1 MTGEELVA
9 FAKSKLGVPYV
20 YGMKGEVMTLAKYN
34 QLKALYGALVWNSD
48 KNKVGKVCCDCSGL
62 ISWATGIVRNS
73 QGYHDTA
80 LEVHPISTI
89 SKAPIGAAVWQK
101 GHIGIYIGNGEYIA
115 EDGSAYG
122 CRKNKLSKAS
132 FTHWLILKDIDYTVK
147 EEVDDEMVE
156 QAKLI
161 IDGREFIV
169 DRILKDGVNYI
180 KIRDIADVLGYEVTS
195 KGSIAVLTVEQAKLI
210 IDGRE
215 FIVDRILKDGTN
227 YIKIRDIADVLG
239 YEVTSKGSIAVLT
252 KR

>member
-1 MTGEELVA
+1 MTGQELVA
-9 FAKSKLGVPYV
+9 FARSKLGVPYV
-20 YGMKGEVMTLAKYN
+20 YGMKGEVLTLAKYN
-34 QLKALYGALVWNSD
+34 QLKSMYGDLVWNSD

-62 ISWATGIVRNS
+62 ISWATGIIRNS

-80 LEVHPISTI
+80 LEVQPISTI

-122 CRKNKLSKAS
+122 CRKNKLRKAS

-147 EEVDDEMVE
+147 EEVDDEVVE

-161 IDGREFIV
+161 V
-169 DRILKDGVNYI
+169 
-180 KIRDIADVLGYEVTS
+180 
-195 KGSIAVLTVEQAKLI
+195 KGKEYTVE
-210 IDGRE
+210 
-215 FIVDRILKDGTN
+215 RILKDGTN

-239 YEVTSKGSIAVLT
+239 YEISNQGSTAVLT
-252 KR
+252 KK

>member
-34 QLKALYGALVWNSD
+34 QLKSMYGDLVWNSD

-62 ISWATGIVRNS
+62 ISWATGIIRNS

-80 LEVHPISTI
+80 LEVQPISTI
-89 SKAPIGAAVWQK
+89 SEAPIGAAVWQK

-122 CRKNKLSKAS
+122 CRRNKLSKAG
-132 FTHWLILKDIDYTVK
+132 FTHWLRLKDIDYMVK
-147 EEVDDEMVE
+147 EDDEMVE

-161 IDGREFIV
+161 
-169 DRILKDGVNYI
+169 VNGKEY
-180 KIRDIADVLGYEVTS
+180 
-195 KGSIAVLTVEQAKLI
+195 TVE
-210 IDGRE
+210 
-215 FIVDRILKDGTN
+215 RILKDGTN

-239 YEVTSKGSIAVLT
+239 YEISNQGSTAVLT

>member
-34 QLKALYGALVWNSD
+34 QLKSMYGDLVWNSD

-80 LEVHPISTI
+80 LEVQPISTI

-122 CRKNKLSKAS
+122 CRKNKLSKAG
-132 FTHWLILKDIDYTVK
+132 FTHWLRLKDIDYTVK
-147 EEVDDEMVE
+147 QEVNEVVE

-161 IDGREFIV
+161 
-169 DRILKDGVNYI
+169 VNGKEY
-180 KIRDIADVLGYEVTS
+180 
-195 KGSIAVLTVEQAKLI
+195 TVE
-210 IDGRE
+210 
-215 FIVDRILKDGTN
+215 RILKDGTN

-239 YEVTSKGSIAVLT
+239 YEIGNQGSTAVLT

>member
-20 YGMKGEVMTLAKYN
+20 YGMKGTVMTLAKYN
-34 QLKALYGALVWNSD
+34 QLKSMYGALVWDSD

-62 ISWATGIVRNS
+62 ISWATGIARNS
-73 QGYHDTA
+73 QNYHDTA
-80 LEVHPISTI
+80 LEVQPIATI
-89 SKAPIGAAVWQK
+89 ANAPIGVAVWRK

-122 CRKNKLSKAS
+122 CRKNKLSKAG
-132 FTHWLILKDIDYTVK
+132 FTHWLRLKDIDYTVK

-161 IDGREFIV
+161 VNGKEYTV
-169 DRILKDGVNYI
+169 ERILKG
-180 KIRDIADVLGYEVTS
+180 
-195 KGSIAVLTVEQAKLI
+195 
-210 IDGRE
+210 
-215 FIVDRILKDGTN
+215 GTN

-239 YEVTSKGSIAVLT
+239 YEIGNQGSTAVLT

>member
-34 QLKALYGALVWNSD
+34 QLKSMYGALVWNSD
-48 KNKVGKVCCDCSGL
+48 KSKVGKVCCDCSGL
-62 ISWATGIVRNS
+62 ISWATGIIRNS

-80 LEVHPISTI
+80 LEVQPISTI

-122 CRKNKLSKAS
+122 CRKNKLSKAG
-132 FTHWLILKDIDYTVK
+132 FTHWLRLKDIDYTVK
-147 EEVDDEMVE
+147 EEVDEVVE

-161 IDGREFIV
+161 
-169 DRILKDGVNYI
+169 VNGKEY
-180 KIRDIADVLGYEVTS
+180 
-195 KGSIAVLTVEQAKLI
+195 TVE
-210 IDGRE
+210 
-215 FIVDRILKDGTN
+215 RILKDGTN

-239 YEVTSKGSIAVLT
+239 YEISNQGSTAVLT
-252 KR
+252 KK

>member
-1 MTGEELVA
+1 MTGQELVA

-34 QLKALYGALVWNSD
+34 QLKSMYVDLVWNSD
-48 KNKVGKVCCDCSGL
+48 KNKVGKVCCDCYGL

-80 LEVHPISTI
+80 LEVQPISTI
-89 SKAPIGAAVWQK
+89 SKTPIGAAVWQK

-122 CRKNKLSKAS
+122 CRKNKLSKAG
-132 FTHWLILKDIDYTVK
+132 FTHWLRLKDIDYTAK
-147 EEVDDEMVE
+147 QEVDDEVVE

-161 IDGREFIV
+161 
-169 DRILKDGVNYI
+169 VNGKEY
-180 KIRDIADVLGYEVTS
+180 
-195 KGSIAVLTVEQAKLI
+195 TVE
-210 IDGRE
+210 
-215 FIVDRILKDGTN
+215 RILKDGTN

-239 YEVTSKGSIAVLT
+239 YEISNQGSTAVLT

>member
-20 YGMKGEVMTLAKYN
+20 YGMKGEVMTLVKYN
-34 QLKALYGALVWNSD
+34 QLKSMYGDLVWNSD

-62 ISWATGIVRNS
+62 ISWATGIIRNS

-80 LEVHPISTI
+80 LEVQPISTI

-122 CRKNKLSKAS
+122 CRKNKLSKAG
-132 FTHWLILKDIDYTVK
+132 FTHWLRLKDIDYTVK
-147 EEVDDEMVE
+147 EDDEMVE

-161 IDGREFIV
+161 VNGKEYTV
-169 DRILKDGVNYI
+169 ERILKN
-180 KIRDIADVLGYEVTS
+180 
-195 KGSIAVLTVEQAKLI
+195 
-210 IDGRE
+210 
-215 FIVDRILKDGTN
+215 GTN

-239 YEVTSKGSIAVLT
+239 YEISNQGSTAVLT

>member
-1 MTGEELVA
+1 MTGQELVA

-34 QLKALYGALVWNSD
+34 QLKSMYGDLVWNSD

-62 ISWATGIVRNS
+62 ISWATGIIRNS

-80 LEVHPISTI
+80 LEAQPISTI

-122 CRKNKLSKAS
+122 CRRNKLSKAG
-132 FTHWLILKDIDYTVK
+132 FTHWLRLKDIDYTVT
-147 EEVDDEMVE
+147 EEVDDEVVE
-156 QAKLI
+156 KAKLI
-161 IDGREFIV
+161 
-169 DRILKDGVNYI
+169 VNGKEY
-180 KIRDIADVLGYEVTS
+180 
-195 KGSIAVLTVEQAKLI
+195 TVE
-210 IDGRE
+210 
-215 FIVDRILKDGTN
+215 RILKDGTN

-239 YEVTSKGSIAVLT
+239 YEISNQGSTAVLT

>member
-1 MTGEELVA
+1 MTGQELVE

-34 QLKALYGALVWNSD
+34 QLKSTYGDLVWNSD

-62 ISWATGIVRNS
+62 ISWATGIIRNS

-80 LEVHPISTI
+80 LEVQPISTI

-122 CRKNKLSKAS
+122 CRKNKLSKAG
-132 FTHWLILKDIDYTVK
+132 FTHWLILKDINYTVK
-147 EEVDDEMVE
+147 EEVDDEVVE

-161 IDGREFIV
+161 
-169 DRILKDGVNYI
+169 VNGKEY
-180 KIRDIADVLGYEVTS
+180 
-195 KGSIAVLTVEQAKLI
+195 TVE
-210 IDGRE
+210 
-215 FIVDRILKDGTN
+215 RILKDGTN

-239 YEVTSKGSIAVLT
+239 YEISNQGSTAVLT

>member
-1 MTGEELVA
+1 MTGQELVA

-34 QLKALYGALVWNSD
+34 QLKSMYGDLVWNSD

-80 LEVHPISTI
+80 LEVQPISTI
-89 SKAPIGAAVWQK
+89 NKAPIGAAVWQK

-132 FTHWLILKDIDYTVK
+132 FTHWLRLKDIDYTVK
-147 EEVDDEMVE
+147 QEVDEVVE

-161 IDGREFIV
+161 VNGKEYTV
-169 DRILKDGVNYI
+169 ERILKDGANYI
-180 KIRDIADVLGYEVTS
+180 KIRDIADVLGYEIGNQ
-195 KGSIAVLTVEQAKLI
+195 GST
-210 IDGRE
+210 
-215 FIVDRILKDGTN
+215 
-227 YIKIRDIADVLG
+227 
-239 YEVTSKGSIAVLT
+239 AVLT

>member
-1 MTGEELVA
+1 MTGQELVE

-20 YGMKGEVMTLAKYN
+20 YGMKGEVMTLTKYN
-34 QLKALYGALVWNSD
+34 QLKSMYGDLVWNSD

-62 ISWATGIVRNS
+62 ISWATGIIRNS

-80 LEVHPISTI
+80 LEVQPISTI

-122 CRKNKLSKAS
+122 CRKNKLSKAG
-132 FTHWLILKDIDYTVK
+132 FTHWLRLKDIDYK
-147 EEVDDEMVE
+147 EVDDEVVE

-161 IDGREFIV
+161 
-169 DRILKDGVNYI
+169 VNGKEY
-180 KIRDIADVLGYEVTS
+180 
-195 KGSIAVLTVEQAKLI
+195 TVE
-210 IDGRE
+210 
-215 FIVDRILKDGTN
+215 RILKDGTN

-239 YEVTSKGSIAVLT
+239 YEIGNQGSTAVLT
-252 KR
+252 KK